1 MEKDRVAYMLS
12 LAKKKREIT
21 ISDAELV
28 LLEDLRREYLS
39 DFREG
44 FKQQLDQVYVQQD
57 DGSYEKLKKKDAD
70 GEE

>member
-12 LAKKKREIT
+12 LAKKKREST
-21 ISDAELV
+21 ISDAELI

-44 FKQQLDQVYVQQD
+44 FKQQLEQVYVQQD

>member
-12 LAKKKREIT
+12 LAKKKREST
-21 ISDAELV
+21 ISDAELI

-39 DFREG
+39 DFRKG

-57 DGSYEKLKKKDAD
+57 DGSYEKQKKKDTD

>member
-12 LAKKKREIT
+12 LAQKKRESV

-57 DGSYEKLKKKDAD
+57 DGSYEKLKKKRAD
-70 GEE
+70 SEE

>member
-12 LAKKKREIT
+12 LAKKKREST

-39 DFREG
+39 DFRQG

>member
-12 LAKKKREIT
+12 LAKKKREST

-44 FKQQLDQVYVQQD
+44 FKQQLEQVYVQQD